1 MDGDPV
7 GAGNFEVA
15 LDGER
20 IGCSAVVG
28 LGYEPENGRPTPFR
42 LRRGVDGSSVLWE
55 WARKPE
61 PRTVTIT
68 LLDASWRPACSYV
81 LERARP
87 TKWTG
92 PAFDAMS
99 SDVAVE
105 ELELWAEGIEIRRP

>member
-1 MDGDPV
+1 MDRDPI
-7 GAGNFEVA
+7 GAGNFEIA
-15 LDGER
+15 LDGEG

-28 LGYEPENGRPTPFR
+28 LGYEPEQRRPTPVT
-42 LRRGVDGSSVLWE
+42 LRRGVDSDPTLWE

-68 LLDASWRPACSYV
+68 LLDAAQRPAWTYV
-81 LERARP
+81 LQRARP

-99 SDVAVE
+99 NDIAIE
-105 ELELWAEGIEIRRP
+105 ELELTADGIEVRRP